1 MLQKDLFSLKF
12 CSACRKLKFSVSSLV
27 AVGPAFL
34 EPQIAVRWNF
44 TQPAKVWV
52 FRSQLI
58 EIGWHLVDL
67 SIVMVLDLFEESS
80 IFGEDKVDRSSLS
93 AESASA
99 ANSVNVVLLL
109 HRKLVVDDKTNLLHI
124 DTSSEQVCRDQDS
137 YGSRSELLHYDF
149 TFLLVHLS
157 VHAGDH
163 EVLSRH

>member
-1 MLQKDLFSLKF
+1 
-12 CSACRKLKFSVSSLV
+12 
-27 AVGPAFL
+27 
-34 EPQIAVRWNF
+34 
-44 TQPAKVWV
+44 
-52 FRSQLI
+52 
-58 EIGWHLVDL
+58 
-67 SIVMVLDLFEESS
+67 MVLDLFEESS

-149 TFLLVHLS
+149 TLLLVHLS

-163 EVLSRH
+163 EVLSRHQLLEFVDSALCVAVNNSLLDVQVRVKVQQYIDFPLMLLDGDVVLVDTFKGKVFLLHEDLGGRSHKVLR